1 MPRRPVKPQDRQRVV
16 RACDQCKASK
26 KRCDGS
32 QPCKPCQKKGYD
44 CNCHYTAGRRHHPL
58 PQPTS
63 TIPQIVPAPNAL
75 PDVEGSGANL
85 ALISPDSWDVGLDAL
100 SANDP
105 GPNAAPITRDP
116 TPEDGRHSI
125 NTRRSS
131 IEVMT
136 QPAVML
142 SSGGGEKG
150 KLLRLCISQSA
161 CACYTTNEFDSIC
174 RQHSSNFISAI
185 PPKDSRAAYWPFRL
199 H

>member
-1 MPRRPVKPQDRQRVV
+1 MPRQPVKPQDRQRVV

-32 QPCKPCQKKGYD
+32 QPCRPCQKKGYD
-44 CNCHYTAGRRHHPL
+44 CGCHYTAGRRHHPL

-63 TIPQIVPAPNAL
+63 SILRLVPAQNAL
-75 PDVEGSGANL
+75 PDLEGSGANL

-105 GPNAAPITRDP
+105 GPNVAPITRET
-116 TPEDGRHSI
+116 TPEDNSHSI

-131 IEVMT
+131 IEVMA

-150 KLLRLCISQSA
+150 KPFQLDIGQPA
-161 CACYTTNEFDSIC
+161 CACHTINSFDSIC
-174 RQHSSNFISAI
+174 RQYSSNLIPAIST
-185 PPKDSRAAYWPFRL
+185 KDSRATYRPFRL